1 MSPLKKFKPV
11 LRPRTFAFQML
22 AAMLTVSLVPLL
34 LLTIFAGKT
43 VTSQLNHFNSMNT
56 ALTEKNYISMYEA
69 NIDGQVRAIDTEL
82 RLVEDAVLLSKS
94 LAESIFSVKHNA
106 DSEVPIEFAYDTVK
120 QRFTEKNSSGEG
132 VISVRS
138 NNPDNYP
145 SPEQAL
151 DLAKA
156 KALFPLFKSE
166 TSRKPN
172 IVSIYYIHPHDGS
185 FFYPEY
191 TGTAKR
197 DPNIPIY
204 ALTSYRFYSDALN
217 VRPNINR
224 VAWTK
229 PYFDIT
235 PRGWMFTAT
244 TPVYDEN
251 RVLRGV
257 VAADVTIER
266 FVDNVLDTRFG
277 DENGY
282 ALLLDRDHE
291 LIAAQQHGM
300 EEIQGLQLATLFSNE
315 TVDSYRSL
323 EINGEQKLVFS
334 RSIPTT
340 NWILGYIIPEH
351 KLLEPIHNATEKLSA
366 QTRDQLVLQLSL
378 LGIVAFCLCV
388 TLAFYLRSKVSRPV
402 NLLTGAFAEM
412 GEGQFSTALN
422 DTRTLEFNQLL
433 RSFNRMS
440 SKIREL
446 MEQQNEHNVQLEHK
460 VEQRT
465 EELREI
471 NTELEMRVNEL
482 MRIEHWRKELL
493 MNISHD
499 LKTPITLI
507 RGYIDAIT
515 DGTIPPADTGIYLKR
530 IYEDI
535 QTINQFVRNLNELSL
550 LETRQLSAEFNRL
563 DAVEFFDTAATK
575 WDVYT
580 RLAKRPFSVARPQ
593 PSMPLIVNG
602 DKHLIGRVIDNLID
616 NALKYSDADC
626 PIVFALEHTGEA
638 VIFRVIDAG
647 AGIPEDAL
655 PFIFNSFYR
664 VDKSRNS
671 SIPGSG
677 LGLSIAKEIADIHG
691 GELTVMTNEAHGS
704 GCIFSLSLPL
714 QQPAVPA
721 LTSTTHPT

>member
-1 MSPLKKFKPV
+1 MSLLKRFKAAI
-11 LRPRTFAFQML
+11 RPRTFAFQML
-22 AAMLTVSLVPLL
+22 AAMLIVSLVPLL
-34 LLTIFAGKT
+34 LLSIVAGKT
-43 VTSQLNHFNSMNT
+43 VTSQLNHFNAMNT
-56 ALTEKNYISMYEA
+56 AMTEKNYISMYEA

-94 LAESIFSVKHNA
+94 LAESIFSVKNN
-106 DSEVPIEFAYDTVK
+106 SGNVEPISFVYDTTES
-120 QRFTEKNSSGEG
+120 RFVEKHAGGEG
-132 VISVRS
+132 VIALRS

-145 SPEQAL
+145 SPELAH

-172 IVSIYYIHPHDGS
+172 IVSIYYIHPSAGS
-185 FFYPEY
+185 FYYPEY
-191 TGTAKR
+191 TGSKTL
-197 DPNIPIY
+197 DPNRPIF

-229 PYFDIT
+229 PYLDIT

-244 TPVYDEN
+244 APVYDEQ

-266 FVDNVLDTRFG
+266 FVDHVLDTRFG

-300 EEIQGLQLATLFSNE
+300 EEIKQLQLWSLFSNE
-315 TVDSYRSL
+315 TADSYRSL
-323 EINGEQKLVFS
+323 KMNGQQKLVFS

-340 NWILGYIIPEH
+340 NWILGYVIPEH
-351 KLLEPIHNATEKLSA
+351 KLLEPIHSATAKLSA

-378 LGIVAFCLCV
+378 LGMVAFCLCV
-388 TLAFYLRSKVSRPV
+388 MLAFYLRSKVSRPV
-402 NLLTGAFAEM
+402 NLLADAFAEM
-412 GEGQFSTALN
+412 GEGQFSASLN

-446 MEQQNEHNVQLEHK
+446 MEQQNEHNAQLEHK

-471 NTELEMRVNEL
+471 NNELELRVDEL

-507 RGYIDAIT
+507 RGYIDAIA

-535 QTINQFVRNLNELSL
+535 QTINQFIRNLNELSL
-550 LETRQLSAEFNRL
+550 LETRQLSAEISNV

-575 WDVYT
+575 WVTYT
-580 RLAKRPFSVARPQ
+580 QLEKRPFSATRPQ
-593 PSMPLIVNG
+593 PSTPLTING
-602 DKHLIGRVIDNLID
+602 DKHLITRVVDNLID
-616 NALKYSDADC
+616 NALKYCETDC
-626 PIVFALEHTGEA
+626 PIVFALEYTERV
-638 VIFRVIDAG
+638 VIFRVTDAG

-671 SIPGSG
+671 RIPGSG

-691 GELTVMTNEAHGS
+691 GGLTVVTNEAHGS

-714 QQPAVPA
+714 QKPA
-721 LTSTTHPT
+721 HPSRLAQ